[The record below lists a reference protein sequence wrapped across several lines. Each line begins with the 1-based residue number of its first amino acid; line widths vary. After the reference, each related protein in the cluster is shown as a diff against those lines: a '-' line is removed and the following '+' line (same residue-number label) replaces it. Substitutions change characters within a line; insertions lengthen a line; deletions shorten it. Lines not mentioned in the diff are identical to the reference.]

1 MHYNRLS
8 VFVSLITILCLSSRM
23 SNAQFKPDDI
33 TGIWQTPEHLSEIQI
48 YKNGDKYYGKI
59 IWEKEP
65 VDSSGKPKKDSKN
78 PNPSLRNRLIHGL
91 VIIQNLRFNGKE
103 WEGGKIYDPE
113 SGNDYRII
121 AELSDNNTLKV
132 RGYIGISLIGR
143 SSVWK
148 RKTLCQN

>member
-1 MHYNRLS
+1 MHYNKLS
-8 VFVSLITILCLSSRM
+8 VFVSVIAILCLSSLL
-23 SNAQFKPDDI
+23 SNAQVKPDDI

-65 VDSSGKPKKDSKN
+65 NDSSGKPKKDNKN
-78 PNPSLRNRLIHGL
+78 PNPGLRSRLIHGL

-113 SGNDYRII
+113 SGNDYKII
-121 AELSDNNTLKV
+121 AELTDNNTLKV